1 MIYLDNRQ
9 NKIQV
14 GEELIQNVEK
24 IIEYT
29 LEKEQVNIKTEISVI
44 FIDNDEI
51 MKINGEQRGINKV
64 TDVLS
69 FPMLHYPKG
78 KVYKEVYLGF
88 NFGAEDLNDGELI
101 LGDVVISLEKAKEQS
116 EEFGH
121 SFFREVS
128 YLTVHSIL
136 HLLGY
141 DHMVDEDKAKMRPRE
156 EEILENFNIRR

>member
-1 MIYLDNRQ
+1 MIYIDNRQ
-9 NKIQV
+9 NKIPV

-29 LEKEQVNIKTEISVI
+29 LDKEQVNIKTEISVI
-44 FIDNDEI
+44 FIDNEKI

-78 KVYKEVYLGF
+78 KVYKEVYLDF
-88 NFGAEDLNDGELI
+88 KFGTEDLNEGELI

-121 SFFREVS
+121 SFLREVS

-141 DHMVDEDKAKMRPRE
+141 DHMAEEDKAKMRPRE

>member
-1 MIYLDNRQ
+1 MIYIDNRQ
-9 NKIQV
+9 NKITV
-14 GEELIQNVEK
+14 EEELIHNVER

-51 MKINGEQRGINKV
+51 MRINREQRGVNKV

-69 FPMLHYPKG
+69 FPMLHYPKD
-78 KVYKEVYLGF
+78 KVYKEVYLNF
-88 NFGAEDLNDGELI
+88 DFGAKDLDNGELI

-121 SFFREVS
+121 SFLREVA

-141 DHMVDEDKAKMRPRE
+141 DHMVEEDKAKMRPRE

>member
-1 MIYLDNRQ
+1 MIYIDNRQ
-9 NKIQV
+9 NKIPV
-14 GEELIQNVEK
+14 GEELIENVEK
-24 IIEYT
+24 MIQYT
-29 LEKEQVNIKTEISVI
+29 LEKEQVNIETEISVI

-51 MKINGEQRGINKV
+51 MKINGEQRGINKI

-78 KVYKEVYLGF
+78 KVYKEVYLDF
-88 NFGAEDLNDGELI
+88 NFGAEYLNDGDLI

-116 EEFGH
+116 EEYGH
-121 SFFREVS
+121 SFLREVS

-141 DHMVDEDKAKMRPRE
+141 DHMLEEDKAKMRPRE
-156 EEILENFNIRR
+156 EQILENFNIRR